1 MTMNCERCGMAIP
14 AREVVLSACGEFFI
28 PFCKN
33 CVSLF
38 GSCAMCEN
46 GENCGFLNDP
56 DPMPKAVMQRRV
68 VNTPRGQMTLQEQV
82 LNPER
87 KKKFCASEICA
98 CANDEIDCY
107 KTNEFSTCPNYKEKT
122 FRKGVQEQ

>member
-1 MTMNCERCGMAIP
+1 MTMNCERCGMTIP
-14 AREVVLSACGEFFI
+14 AQEVVLSACGEFFI

-38 GSCAMCEN
+38 GSCTMCEN
-46 GENCGFLNDP
+46 EENCGFLHDP

-87 KKKFCASEICA
+87 KKKFCTSEICA
-98 CANDEIDCY
+98 CAHDEIGCC
-107 KTNEFSTCPNYKEKT
+107 KTNEFSTCSNYKEKT
-122 FRKGVQEQ
+122 FKKEGQE